1 VDGPAGRGG
10 TFVAGLVGNGPWPW
24 QATVTRVGSQ
34 PLTDLTTHQVA
45 AALKVSDGTVRRWLE
60 QGRIRGERVS
70 GRWEIP
76 EAELEMLLARE
87 RQARSWRSTDGTHT
101 KAAVRRTAATTRL
114 VAAAIR
120 WRQNPTDPVAVAE
133 LESAIDERAH
143 LTVKTSPGPSES

>member
-1 VDGPAGRGG
+1 MTTA
-10 TFVAGLVGNGPWPW
+10 
-24 QATVTRVGSQ
+24 GSQ
-34 PLTDLTTHQVA
+34 PSARLTTHQTA

-87 RQARSWRSTDGTHT
+87 RQARSWRSTGGTHT

-114 VAAAIR
+114 VAAAIQ
-120 WRQNPTDPVAVAE
+120 WRRNPTDPIAVSE
-133 LESAIDERAH
+133 LESAIDERAQ